1 MFYPSLRMAKP
12 SIKLIKDNIK
22 NSNFEIAVFILHNFG
37 YVSRDRVAVMVAV
50 DKVNNSSNY

>member
-22 NSNFEIAVFILHNFG
+22 KSNFEIAFFILHNFG
-37 YVSRDRVAVMVAV
+37 YVSRDRVGC
-50 DKVNNSSNY
+50 DGSRRQSK